1 MLRQIILVLNIIVI
15 DSLDKILKL
24 LSKFIPP
31 YLRILQSLLFEN
43 K

>member
-31 YLRILQSLLFEN
+31 
-43 K
+43 